1 MLFKTTGKVIK
12 RDEVLAFSAN
22 NDEKT
27 TRDNQPRVTY
37 TKVTVSA
44 LNLIK
49 FTMKFTKG
57 NICKLIQAMS
67 KEWKNIFLDMLNVVE
82 NSLTNNEY

>member
-1 MLFKTTGKVIK
+1 MFFKTTGKVIK

-27 TRDNQPRVTY
+27 TRENQPRVTY

-49 FTMKFTKG
+49 FTMKFTKA
-57 NICKLIQAMS
+57 NIRKLIQAMS
-67 KEWKNIFLDMLNVVE
+67 IEWKSIYLDTLNVVA